1 MKSPQSRKQK
11 SWTYLKQN
19 ERNNLH
25 PGLVHPVRQKH
36 IKEMKEIKVQVPE
49 GCKTVTV
56 KVDGEQVITEFE
68 PEKKKFEP
76 EDGDILSGVPFP
88 LCKCMLI
95 YKGANQFGGI
105 LAYAGFIEG
114 LGMQKLYI
122 SESGKYNGYGF
133 VSQYPRHATEEEKQR
148 LFDALAKDGK
158 RWNAEKKRVED
169 LPRWRAEKN
178 EEYYYVRADAEVE
191 PELENGWSEDNTCYS
206 IGNYFKTREAAER
219 VAKQIREIFKNS
231 KAE

>member
-1 MKSPQSRKQK
+1 
-11 SWTYLKQN
+11 
-19 ERNNLH
+19 
-25 PGLVHPVRQKH
+25 
-36 IKEMKEIKVQVPE
+36 MKEIKQTIPE

-68 PEKKKFEP
+68 PEEKKFEP
-76 EDGDILSGVPFP
+76 EDGDILSGVPLP
-88 LCKCMLI
+88 LCKGMLI

-105 LAYAGFIEG
+105 LAYAGFFEG
-114 LGMQKLYI
+114 LGTQKLYI
-122 SESGKYNGYGF
+122 SENGKHNGYGF

-169 LPRWRAEKN
+169 LPRWRANCGKK
-178 EEYYYVRADAEVE
+178 YFFID
-191 PELENGWSEDNTCYS
+191 ENTDVQTATEGHFICDDNLYIVS
-206 IGNYFKTREAAER
+206 NYFKTEEAAER
-219 VAKQIREIFKNS
+219 VAEQVREIFKNS